1 MGSLFSSPGFDP
13 KDIPNLAGKRIVVT
27 GGNSGIGYH
36 TVKHLVHHGATVWM
50 ACRNARKAEDAKR
63 RLDEYFATLG
73 LRLGHD
79 GVGEVKLLACDLSTP
94 AGAKAAAAE
103 LMSKENR
110 LDILSMK
117 WGSFV
122 FTLTLLPLLSKTSL
136 EQNSDVRIVNLS
148 SETHRLF
155 VPSNLQFK
163 SIEDF
168 NVKYGDSAMNDLTRY
183 ATSKLATVLF
193 TAELQR
199 VLDQQ
204 NIPILTTCLHP
215 GVVVTGMRTAFFAA
229 IWGVIAT
236 LFWMSADEGS
246 FTSLFA
252 ATSPEIRSHPGPF
265 RGRYMVPYGKPAD
278 TTRLGEDKQL
288 ARDLWVLSERLANQ
302 TSKP

>member
-1 MGSLFSSPGFDP
+1 
-13 KDIPNLAGKRIVVT
+13 
-27 GGNSGIGYH
+27 
-36 TVKHLVHHGATVWM
+36 
-50 ACRNARKAEDAKR
+50 
-63 RLDEYFATLG
+63 
-73 LRLGHD
+73 
-79 GVGEVKLLACDLSTP
+79 
-94 AGAKAAAAE
+94 

-110 LDILSMK
+110 LDILINNAGALQHPFALNEVGLSTVMATNHL
-117 WGSFV
+117 GPFV

-148 SETHRLF
+148 SETHRILA
-155 VPSNLQFK
+155 PSKLQFK

-168 NVKYGDSAMNDLTRY
+168 NVKFGDGAMNDLTRY

-215 GVVVTGMRTAFFAA
+215 GVVVTEGMNGVLGTLSTFFAT
-229 IWGVIAT
+229 IFGIIAT
-236 LFWMSADEGS
+236 LFWMSANEGS
-246 FTSLFA
+246 FTTLFA

-265 RGRYMVPYGKPAD
+265 RGRYMVPYGKPSD

-288 ARDLWVLSERLANQ
+288 ARDLWVLSERLANL